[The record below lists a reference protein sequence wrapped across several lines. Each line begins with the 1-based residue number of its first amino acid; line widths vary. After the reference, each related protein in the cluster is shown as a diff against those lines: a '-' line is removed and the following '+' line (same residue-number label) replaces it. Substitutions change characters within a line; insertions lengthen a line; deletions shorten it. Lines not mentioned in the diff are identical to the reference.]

1 MEEALSQV
9 IRALVAGA
17 CLVAAPAPLAA
28 QHPFA
33 VGETLRYEARLGVVP
48 AGSATL
54 GVTGT
59 TMYRGERLYVL
70 AMQGGGGRGALSA
83 AVSMTSWAGGDRFV
97 SRRFGR
103 TTDFRGRA
111 GTDRFTIEP
120 DSGLYRQD
128 GTDGAWVTPP
138 QPLDELAML
147 YYLRTLPLRAG
158 SAHTLDGYFRNGYNP
173 VRVRVT
179 GREVVELGSGEAVTC
194 LAITV
199 SAAGLTSEVWLTDD
213 AARLP
218 ARLRVPT
225 PVGRVTLVLA
235 ARPS

>member
-1 MEEALSQV
+1 MSQV
-9 IRALVAGA
+9 IRALAAGA
-17 CLVAAPAPLAA
+17 CLLASAQPLGA
-28 QHPFA
+28 QLPFA
-33 VGETLRYEARLGVVP
+33 VGETLRYEASLGIVP

-54 GVTGT
+54 RVSGT
-59 TMYRGERLYVL
+59 TMHRGDRLHVL
-70 AMQGGGGRGALSA
+70 IMQGGGGRGALA
-83 AVSMTSWAGGDRFV
+83 ATVSITSWTGGRRFV
-97 SRRFGR
+97 SHRFLR
-103 TTDFRGRA
+103 STDFRGR
-111 GTDRFTIEP
+111 TTSDRYAIEP
-120 DSGLYRQD
+120 DSGLYRKD
-128 GTDGAWVTPP
+128 GSDGAWVAPS

-158 SAHTLDGYFRNGYNP
+158 SSHTLDGYFRNGYNP

-179 GREVVELGSGEAVTC
+179 GREMVELGSGEEVAC
-194 LAITV
+194 LALTV

-235 ARPS
+235 GR

>member
-1 MEEALSQV
+1 MPQV
-9 IRALVAGA
+9 IRALAAGA
-17 CLVAAPAPLAA
+17 CLVASAGPLSA

-33 VGETLRYEARLGVVP
+33 VGETLRYEASLGIVP
-48 AGSATL
+48 AGTATL
-54 GVTGT
+54 NVSGT
-59 TMYRGERLYVL
+59 TVHRGERLYTL

-83 AVSMTSWAGGDRFV
+83 AVAMKSWAGGDRFV
-97 SRRFGR
+97 SYRFGR
-103 TTDFRGRA
+103 STDFRGRS
-111 GTDRFTIEP
+111 TSDRFTIEP

-128 GTDGAWVTPP
+128 GADGAWVTPP
-138 QPLDELAML
+138 RPLDELAML

-158 SAHTLDGYFRNGYNP
+158 STHILDGYFRNGYNP

-179 GREVVELGSGEAVTC
+179 GREMVELGSGEVVPC

-199 SAAGLTSEVWLTDD
+199 SAAGLTSEVWLTED

-235 ARPS
+235 GRP